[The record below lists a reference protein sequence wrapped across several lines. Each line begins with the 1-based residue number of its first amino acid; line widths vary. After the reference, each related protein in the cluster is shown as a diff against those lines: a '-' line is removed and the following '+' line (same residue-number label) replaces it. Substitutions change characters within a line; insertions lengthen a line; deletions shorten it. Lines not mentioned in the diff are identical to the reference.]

1 MCILSLTV
9 QTWTKTAGCVRAFKS
24 YDEAGVPRRIHCL
37 KYLVLASMLMGSQA
51 CPTLHSIANLFAH
64 CTHRSCTAVQLLL
77 LLLQYLTATLITT
90 AEQVDPFE
98 AQEARPYKQ
107 DPDVLA
113 MTNLVSA
120 YQGNNIRE
128 FEKILATNRCCT
140 WVAWVQAMLQHS

>member
-1 MCILSLTV
+1 MQDI
-9 QTWTKTAGCVRAFKS
+9 
-24 YDEAGVPRRIHCL
+24 
-37 KYLVLASMLMGSQA
+37 ASTLLESQRPGS
-51 CPTLHSIANLFAH
+51 SANSA
-64 CTHRSCTAVQLLL
+64 S
-77 LLLQYLTATLITT
+77 

-128 FEKILATNRCCT
+128 FEKILATNRCCSYAASALHRDLSCL
-140 WVAWVQAMLQHS
+140 WHRLHRLC